1 MPEHDTAEMGQSAA
15 ATGAAPDAPVEPAS
29 RGRLHGPAEPQKVD
43 PRVLTDDRE
52 NPDLFVFE
60 KTWGHRLL
68 AGVGAA
74 MLVIAAVLIVYCA
87 SQLFSVS
94 NLAGIA
100 DFIVTVGY
108 MLYGTGLVA
117 GIALIPP
124 AIVGIYVAKH
134 PKRVVIAVALAIVA
148 LVLVALFAIAAFAT
162 AASNA
167 ATILLYTFLLAI
179 VPVVYLVAA
188 LKIRS
193 SNAADKPF
201 DPGDPFS
208 TQR

>member
-1 MPEHDTAEMGQSAA
+1 MTEIEPAQTERT
-15 ATGAAPDAPVEPAS
+15 EPAS
-29 RGRLHGPAEPQKVD
+29 AAPEDAPSGKPRVD
-43 PRVLTDDRE
+43 PRVLTDDRG

-68 AGVGAA
+68 AGISAA
-74 MLVIAAVLIVYCA
+74 MLVIAAVLIIYCI
-87 SQLFSVS
+87 SQLISVS
-94 NLAGIA
+94 GLAGIA
-100 DFIVTVGY
+100 DFVVTVGY

-117 GIALIPP
+117 GVLLIPP

-134 PKRVVIAVALAIVA
+134 PKRVTVAIVLAIVA
-148 LVLVALFAIAAFAT
+148 LAMDVAFVVYALT
-162 AASNA
+162 VAASNA
-167 ATILLYTFLLAI
+167 ATILLYAVLLAI
-179 VPVVYLVAA
+179 VPVVYLVAS